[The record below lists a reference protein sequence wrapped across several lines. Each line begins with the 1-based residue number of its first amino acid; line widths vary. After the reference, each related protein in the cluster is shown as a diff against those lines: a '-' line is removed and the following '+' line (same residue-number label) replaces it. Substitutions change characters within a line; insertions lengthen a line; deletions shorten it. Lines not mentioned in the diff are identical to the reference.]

1 MGTFIF
7 NLYGSVK
14 QTLECFLVIT
24 GHSGGVKAVYRT
36 LVQTQQLGRDLFQA
50 DPGVVSV
57 CAVKVNRLTTIF
69 NLFCCARN
77 LLCTLADCQSQLM
90 Q

>member
-24 GHSGGVKAVYRT
+24 GHSGGVKVVY
-36 LVQTQQLGRDLFQA
+36 
-50 DPGVVSV
+50 
-57 CAVKVNRLTTIF
+57 
-69 NLFCCARN
+69 
-77 LLCTLADCQSQLM
+77 
-90 Q
+90 